1 MWLEEQG
8 GSPMALL
15 NSLAFLD
22 TSPSLE
28 AVYGCIFLC
37 RIVENSVQ
45 RYHCNK

>member
-22 TSPSLE
+22 TSPALKTFM
-28 AVYGCIFLC
+28 AVVFYVKL
-37 RIVENSVQ
+37 
-45 RYHCNK
+45 